1 MRSGATVPRILFRSR
16 SCITSFELFVIG
28 ARASWTYGGRQRGL
42 PEASRLR
49 VINAFTNAAHC
60 LARRFSGSRWSGSR
74 ALCLKHLY
82 DSSFSFNPGKQIRL
96 AFFFLGTVHLL
107 CSLPV
112 EH

>member
-49 VINAFTNAAHC
+49 VIKASTNAAQR
-60 LARRFSGSRWSGSR
+60 LTPLQRLEMERFAGT
-74 ALCLKHLY
+74 L
-82 DSSFSFNPGKQIRL
+82 
-96 AFFFLGTVHLL
+96 LGTPLQ
-107 CSLPV
+107 
-112 EH
+112 